1 MNRIV
6 WIDLLRGFCM
16 MLILW
21 FHTEMYYAGHTV
33 IPYDLYV
40 VNALTTFYFISGYL
54 FYSQKAFSLRSKL
67 VSIVRGI
74 VLPYF
79 FFTLLLAFPK
89 ALMNHTPV
97 TDIIIQI
104 LQGNGSWF
112 VTSLVT
118 AEIIFSCVLYVHN
131 KWLIHLL
138 PVAALTGTW
147 LLTDTE
153 VSLHHNYWNFHNAL
167 IGLIFIYLGYEYHR
181 HEQRFQHF
189 HRLSSLS
196 LLLILLII
204 IKVYVIHH
212 DISLLIEPVHVSN
225 YPLLIADTVCFIL
238 LAVGIFRRLPSIHW
252 LQWTGRHSLVYYF
265 FCGAVPMVVARLFNI
280 IHIPFTSYW
289 QIAVAFLLVYL
300 LSTVIV
306 WLSYRLL
313 PFLNHKR

>member
-21 FHTEMYYAGHTV
+21 FHTEMYYAGHT
-33 IPYDLYV
+33 IISYNLYV

-54 FYSQKAFSLRSKL
+54 FYSQKPFSLRSKL
-67 VSIVRGI
+67 VSILRGI
-74 VLPYF
+74 VIPYF

-97 TDIIIQI
+97 MDIIINI

-112 VTSLVT
+112 VTSLIT
-118 AEIIFSCVLYVHN
+118 AEIIFSCVLFVHN

-138 PVAALTGTW
+138 PVAAFAGAW

-153 VSLHHNYWNFHNAL
+153 ASLHHNYWNYHNAL
-167 IGLIFIYLGYEYHR
+167 IGLVFMYLGYEYHR
-181 HEQRFQHF
+181 HEERFQLF

-196 LLLILLII
+196 LLLLLLII
-204 IKVYVIHH
+204 IKVYVMMH

-225 YPLLIADTVCFIL
+225 YPLFLLDTVCFIL
-238 LAVGIFRRLPSIHW
+238 LAVGLFRRLPAIKW
-252 LQWTGRHSLVYYF
+252 IEWTGRHSLVFYF
-265 FCGAVPMVVARLFNI
+265 FCGAVPMVVARLFSA
-280 IHIPFTSYW
+280 IHLPYSSYW
-289 QIAVAFLLVYL
+289 QIPVAFLMICLI
-300 LSTVIV
+300 SSVIV
-306 WLSYRLL
+306 WLCYHFL
-313 PFLNHKR
+313 PFLNHRK